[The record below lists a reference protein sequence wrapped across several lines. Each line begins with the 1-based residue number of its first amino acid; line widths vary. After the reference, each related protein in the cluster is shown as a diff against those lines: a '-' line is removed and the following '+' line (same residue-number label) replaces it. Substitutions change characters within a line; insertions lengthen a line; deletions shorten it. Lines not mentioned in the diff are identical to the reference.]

1 MADGIR
7 SGGGRKPAEICRP
20 QMHQQ
25 SKQRECPTEYAEHTE
40 PSGREVPP
48 TDRHRCALIRR
59 VWQDAIPTPPITQP
73 NHLWKSVKSVG
84 EYYHAGAAAS
94 AAPTKQMGR
103 VSHRTR
109 RTHRTFWQRKPPTD
123 RHGYAQI
130 RRVWHPAIPTPPI
143 TQPNHLWKSVKS
155 VGEYYHAPKQADGE
169 RMSHRTRGTH
179 RTFWQRKPPTDRHR
193 CALIR
198 RVWQDAIPTPPITQ
212 PNHLWKSVNSVGEYY
227 HAHKQANGE
236 RVPTEYAEHTEHS
249 GRESLPQIGTD
260 AHRLG
265 GYGIP
270 AIPTLPITQPNHLWK
285 SVKSVGEY
293 YHAGAAASAAP
304 TKQTERVFPQNTR
317 NTQNILAEKASH
329 R

>member
-1 MADGIR
+1 
-7 SGGGRKPAEICRP
+7 
-20 QMHQQ
+20 MHQQ

-193 CALIR
+193 CAQIR
-198 RVWQDAIPTPPITQ
+198 RVWHPAIPTPPITQ
-212 PNHLWKSVNSVGEYY
+212 PNHL
-227 HAHKQANGE
+227 
-236 RVPTEYAEHTEHS
+236 
-249 GRESLPQIGTD
+249 
-260 AHRLG
+260 
-265 GYGIP
+265 
-270 AIPTLPITQPNHLWK
+270 
-285 SVKSVGEY
+285 
-293 YHAGAAASAAP
+293 
-304 TKQTERVFPQNTR
+304 
-317 NTQNILAEKASH
+317 
-329 R
+329 